1 MFGGENLYY
10 KVSRDPIHSEI
21 FLYPLEILAIDTKP
35 VQRLRQLSQL
45 VGAEWVYPGA
55 SHNRFAHSLGVM
67 HIAGLYA
74 ERLFQEHSRRRIVR
88 LAGLLHDVGHGPF
101 SHQFDDVVYKRMG
114 LQDGHDE
121 HRERILLELM
131 PKEMF
136 KAYERLSDLKK
147 REAIR
152 KDLKQTMG
160 VEDVTI
166 ESLTNLMHEVNNVFK
181 GEEMGSAEYN
191 VVQGP
196 LGADRLDFL
205 LRDAYHSGTT
215 HFGVGAVDRIIRN
228 AYLKTRDSKT
238 ILCYHVKV
246 LDQIYTSLFG
256 RFMMYK
262 NVYFHKT
269 SRAVDLMIQEIL
281 SLVYKPLNLAERVN
295 DLERFLDL
303 TDQALLT
310 EVKLEAKKIFE
321 RHKVDNEG
329 EIESSDLSDDE
340 YNLIEAYKILR
351 RLETRDLWKLIVE
364 IAFTAEGADP
374 YVMSV
379 GIVAD
384 TLQKIRLR
392 LEKLIDSKDV
402 PDHDRKVMR
411 RLLDDFEVVFKSDTP
426 YKLSLVHP
434 QEFVNS
440 NVFLYDPQS
449 DAVISLEDYV
459 KNYPAYRMLASNLVQ
474 IVRIYVTEDV
484 RELLTKYSIVPSAK
498 LQLTTR
504 W

>member
-1 MFGGENLYY
+1 
-10 KVSRDPIHSEI
+10 
-21 FLYPLEILAIDTKP
+21 
-35 VQRLRQLSQL
+35 
-45 VGAEWVYPGA
+45 
-55 SHNRFAHSLGVM
+55 
-67 HIAGLYA
+67 
-74 ERLFQEHSRRRIVR
+74 
-88 LAGLLHDVGHGPF
+88 
-101 SHQFDDVVYKRMG
+101 
-114 LQDGHDE
+114 
-121 HRERILLELM
+121 
-131 PKEMF
+131 
-136 KAYERLSDLKK
+136 
-147 REAIR
+147 
-152 KDLKQTMG
+152 
-160 VEDVTI
+160 
-166 ESLTNLMHEVNNVFK
+166 VNNVFK
-181 GEEMGSAEYN
+181 GEESGSAEYN

-205 LRDAYHSGTT
+205 LRDAYYSGTT

-228 AYLKTRDSKT
+228 AYLKMKDSKT

-281 SLVYKPLNLAERVN
+281 SLVYKPLTLPERVN
-295 DLERFLDL
+295 ELEKFLDL
-303 TDQALLT
+303 TDQSLLA
-310 EVKLEAKKIFE
+310 EVKLEARKILE
-321 RHKVDNEG
+321 KHKVDSEA
-329 EIESSDLSDDE
+329 EIEIADLSDDE
-340 YNLIEAYKILR
+340 YNLIEAYRILR
-351 RLETRDLWKLIVE
+351 RLETRDLWKVIVE

-374 YVMSV
+374 YVLSV

-392 LEKLIDSKDV
+392 LEKLVDSKDV
-402 PDHDRKVMR
+402 PDEDRKIMR

-440 NVFLYDPQS
+440 NVFLYDPQT
-449 DAVISLEDYV
+449 DTIITLEDYV
-459 KNYPAYRMLASNLVQ
+459 KSYPAYRLLASNLVQ

-484 RELLTKYSIVPSAK
+484 RELLTRYNVIPSAK

>member
-21 FLYPLEILAIDTKP
+21 FLYPLELLAIDTRP

-55 SHNRFAHSLGVM
+55 SHTRFAHSLGVM

-74 ERLFQEHSRRRIVR
+74 ERLFQEHAKRRIIR

-101 SHQFDDVVYKRMG
+101 SHQFDDVVYRRMG

-131 PKEMF
+131 PIEMS
-136 KAYERLSDLKK
+136 KAYEKISEPRKK
-147 REAIR
+147 EAIR
-152 KDLKQTMG
+152 RDLQQTIG
-160 VEDVTI
+160 IEDVTV
-166 ESLTNLMHEVNNVFK
+166 ESLRMLMQQVNEVFK
-181 GEEMGSAEYN
+181 GEEKGAAEFN

-205 LRDAYHSGTT
+205 LRDSYYSGTT

-228 AYLKTRDSKT
+228 SYLKTKDSKP

-269 SRAVDLMIQEIL
+269 SRAADLMIQEIL
-281 SLVYKPLNLAERVN
+281 SLVYKPLRLAERVN
-295 DLERFLDL
+295 DLEKFLDL
-303 TDQALLT
+303 TDQALFA
-310 EVKLEAKKIFE
+310 EIKLEARKIFE
-321 RHKVDNEG
+321 KYGVNDES
-329 EIESSDLSDDE
+329 ELESSDLDENE
-340 YNLIEAYKILR
+340 YNIVEAYKILR

-364 IAFTAEGADP
+364 ISFTAEGADP

-392 LEKLIDSKDV
+392 LEKLVDSKEV
-402 PDHDRKVMR
+402 PDEDRRMLRK
-411 RLLDDFEVVFKSDTP
+411 LLDDFEVVFKSDTP

-440 NVFLYDPQS
+440 NVFLYEPQT

-459 KNYPAYRMLASNLVQ
+459 KNYPAYKLLASNLVQ
-474 IVRIYVTEDV
+474 IVRVYVTEDV
-484 RELLTKYSIVPSAK
+484 RDLLTRYNIVPSVK

>member
-1 MFGGENLYY
+1 MYY

-21 FLYPLEILAIDTKP
+21 FLYPLEILAADTRP

-45 VGAEWVYPGA
+45 VGAELVYPGA
-55 SHNRFAHSLGVM
+55 SHTRFAHSLGVM

-74 ERLFQEHSRRRIVR
+74 ERLFAEYSKRRIIR

-101 SHQFDDVVYKRMG
+101 SHQFDDVVYRRIG
-114 LQDGHDE
+114 VQNGHDG

-131 PKEMF
+131 PKEML
-136 KAYERLSDLKK
+136 KTYQKILDPRKRHGISEDLK
-147 REAIR
+147 RTIGTEEVTLENLR
-152 KDLKQTMG
+152 K
-160 VEDVTI
+160 
-166 ESLTNLMHEVNNVFK
+166 LMEEVNNIFK
-181 GEEMGSAEYN
+181 GEEMGSVEYN

-215 HFGVGAVDRIIRN
+215 HFGIGAVDRIIRN
-228 AYLKTRDSKT
+228 AYLKAKDSKS

-269 SRAVDLMIQEIL
+269 SRAADLMIQEIL
-281 SLVYKPLNLAERVN
+281 SLTYKPLKLAERVN
-295 DLERFLDL
+295 DLEKFLDL
-303 TDQALLT
+303 TDQAVLA
-310 EVKLEAKKIFE
+310 EIKLEAKRILEKYNVCDE
-321 RHKVDNEG
+321 NQLETVDLTE
-329 EIESSDLSDDE
+329 DE
-340 YNLIEAYKILR
+340 YNLIEAYKILK
-351 RLETRDLWKLIVE
+351 RLESRDLWKLIIE
-364 IAFTAEGADP
+364 IAFTAEGVDP
-374 YVMSV
+374 YIMSIGV
-379 GIVAD
+379 VAD

-392 LEKLIDSKDV
+392 LEKLAEQEDIPAD
-402 PDHDRKVMR
+402 DRKHIKKI
-411 RLLDDFEVVFKSDTP
+411 LNDFETIFKSDTP

-434 QEFVNS
+434 QEFLNS
-440 NVFLYDPQS
+440 NVFLYNPQT
-449 DAVISLEDYV
+449 DEVISLEDYV
-459 KNYPAYRMLASNLVQ
+459 KNYPAYRLLASNLVQ

-484 RELLTKYSIVPSAK
+484 RDILTKYNIVPNVK

>member
-1 MFGGENLYY
+1 
-10 KVSRDPIHSEI
+10 
-21 FLYPLEILAIDTKP
+21 
-35 VQRLRQLSQL
+35 
-45 VGAEWVYPGA
+45 
-55 SHNRFAHSLGVM
+55 
-67 HIAGLYA
+67 
-74 ERLFQEHSRRRIVR
+74 
-88 LAGLLHDVGHGPF
+88 
-101 SHQFDDVVYKRMG
+101 
-114 LQDGHDE
+114 
-121 HRERILLELM
+121 
-131 PKEMF
+131 
-136 KAYERLSDLKK
+136 
-147 REAIR
+147 
-152 KDLKQTMG
+152 
-160 VEDVTI
+160 
-166 ESLTNLMHEVNNVFK
+166 
-181 GEEMGSAEYN
+181 
-191 VVQGP
+191 
-196 LGADRLDFL
+196 
-205 LRDAYHSGTT
+205 
-215 HFGVGAVDRIIRN
+215 
-228 AYLKTRDSKT
+228 
-238 ILCYHVKV
+238 
-246 LDQIYTSLFG
+246 
-256 RFMMYK
+256 
-262 NVYFHKT
+262 
-269 SRAVDLMIQEIL
+269 MIQEIL
-281 SLVYKPLNLAERVN
+281 SLVYKPLNLSERVN

-374 YVMSV
+374 YVLSV